1 MENRAHAIA
10 AGLFVLVL
18 GCAAIFV
25 IWWFS
30 GQRTATRDLVLVTQR
45 SVSGLNPQAQ
55 VRFRGIRAGKVL
67 DVEIDP
73 DDPRNILIPIR
84 VDASLPLTRNTTAQ
98 LNYQGITGLAYVM
111 LEDSGKGGEAL
122 PVDDDHPPRIAL
134 RPSLL
139 DSLGDRSGQIL
150 ANVEELSASL
160 KRVVDE
166 RNLRNLNRTLENV
179 AAASEGFREVPQLV
193 ASLKAAL
200 SDENMQR
207 LRAILVHLERTAG
220 ETAPLTVEL
229 RGLVGTMQGVAKH
242 LDGIVV
248 RAGGELSATTL
259 PQFNALMADLQG
271 NSQQLKRVLELLEAS
286 PQSVVFGRAPAR
298 PGPGESGFVE
308 SGLGR

>member
-10 AGLFVLVL
+10 AGLFVLVF
-18 GCAAIFV
+18 GVAAVFA

-30 GQRTATRDLVLVTQR
+30 GQRAATRDLVLVTQR
-45 SVSGLNPQAQ
+45 SVTGLNPQAQ

-67 DVEIDP
+67 DVTIDP
-73 DDPRNILIPIR
+73 ADPGNILIPIR

-98 LNYQGITGLAYVM
+98 LNYQGITGLAYIM

-122 PVDDDHPPRIAL
+122 PDNDENPPRIPL
-134 RPSLL
+134 KPNLV
-139 DSLGDRSGQIL
+139 DSLGDRAAQVL
-150 ANVEELSASL
+150 ANVEELSAGL
-160 KRVVDE
+160 KRVLDE

-179 AAASEGFREVPQLV
+179 ASASEGFRDVPQLV
-193 ASLKAAL
+193 ASLKKAL
-200 SDENMQR
+200 SDENMER
-207 LRAILVHLERTAG
+207 LRAILMHLERTAG

-248 RAGGELSATTL
+248 RAGGELNGTTL

-271 NSQQLKRVLELLEAS
+271 NSRQLQRVLELLEAS

-298 PGPGESGFVE
+298 PGPGEAGFVE
-308 SGLGR
+308 PGR

>member
-179 AAASEGFREVPQLV
+179 ASASEGFREVPQLV

-207 LRAILVHLERTAG
+207 LRAILAHLERTAG

-298 PGPGESGFVE
+298 PGPGESGFAE
-308 SGLGR
+308 PGLGR